1 MKLFYKIFNRNN
13 RNKNL
18 FSLFLFCCI
27 IFNYSAKATGNGDIF
42 YFDFNTNL
50 RSSEIINAPVSE
62 SPTASVTI
70 YFPRTDLYSGK
81 NKSFLKR
88 SKKYLNLIL
97 KNSFFVFVISPPLVN
112 FETPIYLMIKVFL
125 I

>member
-1 MKLFYKIFNRNN
+1 MKFFYKIFNKNN

-50 RSSEIINAPVSE
+50 RSSEIFSAPVSE
-62 SPTASVTI
+62 VPTPAVTI
-70 YFPRTDLYSGK
+70 YFPHTDLSSGK
-81 NKSFLKR
+81 NKTFV
-88 SKKYLNLIL
+88 KYGKEYSNLIF
-97 KNSFFVFVISPPLVN
+97 KYSFFNSLVSASPVN
-112 FETPIYLMIKVFL
+112 IKTPIYLLIKVFL